1 MKSLIL
7 ISLALLSFFPA
18 LALAQQPASSQGY
31 KHASHTLS
39 GTIRDANSGESLIGA
54 SIHIPTLGV
63 GTTSNAY
70 GFYSLTAPARDS
82 ITVVFA
88 YLGYEGQVKKVYFT
102 QNYKLD
108 VSLNASGALL
118 KEVEI
123 SAQKSTDQN
132 VQRPQMGVIDIPVK
146 LIRELPAILGETD
159 VLKVIQLLPGVQAGN
174 EGTTG
179 FFVRGGNADQNLV
192 QLDEATVYNPNHL
205 FGLVSTFN
213 TRALNNVT
221 LVKGGFPANHGGR
234 LSSILD
240 ISMKEGNNQK
250 FVTQGGIGLLSS
262 QLTVEGPLKKN
273 RASFIVSGRRSYLDI
288 LAKPFINKNA
298 TKDYHFY
305 DLNAKVNWRLS
316 EKDRLYLSFFQ
327 GRDIAGYT
335 DAKGLQFGLGFGNRT
350 GTLRWNHLFGQKLF
364 LNSSFFFNSYFQNY
378 YSIKAKSY
386 TQFYT
391 GIEDYSGKMEFQYFP
406 NARHRILFGAQA
418 AHHDFTSSGKATS
431 LPKDTSIQQI
441 NINKINPRSTIEAA
455 VYLNDEW
462 ALSKRFALN
471 LGLRAPAYRTAPSSA
486 SNGRP
491 MKDTTYYRL
500 EPRVSLKISLNP
512 QSSLK
517 VSYTQMNQFLHL
529 VSGSTAAL
537 PTDLY
542 IPSSRVTQP
551 QRSEQYALGYF
562 RNFKENKIEAS
573 VEAYY
578 KTMEHQVLF
587 GEGTQLLEQTNFDEV
602 LVYGQGKSYGVEFFI
617 KKNFGKLNGWVSYT
631 LSKTTQQFDA
641 VNLGREFP
649 FKYDRRHNLAVVGV
663 YQLSPRWTVSA
674 DFVFNSGAAFTLP
687 GGRFMLAQGGSL
699 YSGHYWDYADYNNY
713 RLKAYHRLDVA
724 ATRRKTVKFFK
735 WKYESEM
742 VFSLYNVY
750 SRQNQY
756 FVYTDLNIVTNKPVA
771 KQVALLPIIPGFSY
785 NFKF

>member
-1 MKSLIL
+1 ML
-7 ISLALLSFFPA
+7 LAIPTLGF
-18 LALAQQPASSQGY
+18 AQ
-31 KHASHTLS
+31 SHTIS
-39 GTIRDANSGESLIGA
+39 GTLRDAESGESLIGA
-54 SIHIPTLGV
+54 SVYIPALGI

-82 ITVVFA
+82 VTVVFA
-88 YLGYEGQVKKVYFT
+88 YLGYEAQVKKIYFT

-108 VSLNASGALL
+108 VSLLPGGLAL
-118 KEVEI
+118 KELEI
-123 SAQKSTDQN
+123 TAQKPTDDN
-132 VQRPQMGVIDIPVK
+132 VQRPQMGVIDIPVR

-213 TRALNNVT
+213 SRALNNVT

-240 ISMKEGNNQK
+240 ISMKEGNNQE

-262 QLTVEGPLKKN
+262 QLTVEGPIGMRN
-273 RASFIVSGRRSYLDI
+273 SRMRNAESAINNQQSTISNPARASFIVSGRRTYLDI
-288 LAKPFINKNA
+288 LAKPFIKKNT

-305 DLNAKVNWRLS
+305 DLNAKVNWRMS
-316 EKDRLYLSFFQ
+316 GKDRLYASFFQ

-335 DAKGLQFGLGFGNRT
+335 DPTGLEFGLGFGNRT

-378 YSIKAKSY
+378 FGIKAKSY

-418 AHHDFTSSGKATS
+418 AKHDFTSSGKATS
-431 LPKDTSIQQI
+431 VPKDTSIQQI
-441 NINKINPRSTIEAA
+441 NINKIKPRSTDEAA

-471 LGLRAPAYRTAPSSA
+471 LGLRAPAYRTV
-486 SNGRP
+486 
-491 MKDTTYYRL
+491 DTTYFRL
-500 EPRVSLKISLNP
+500 EPRASLKISLNEK
-512 QSSLK
+512 SSLK
-517 VSYTQMNQFLHL
+517 ASYTQMNQFLHL

-537 PTDLY
+537 PTDLW

-562 RNFKENKIEAS
+562 RNFMENKIEAS

-578 KTMEHQVLF
+578 KTMQNQVLF
-587 GEGTQLLEQTNFDEV
+587 GEGTQLLEQTNFDDV
-602 LVYGQGKSYGVEFFI
+602 LVYGKGESYGVEFFV

-663 YQLSPRWTVSA
+663 YKLSKRWTVSA
-674 DFVFNSGAAFTLP
+674 DFVYYSGAAFTLP

-699 YSGHYWDYADYNNY
+699 YSGHYWDYADYNNH
-713 RLKAYHRLDVA
+713 RLKSYHRLDVA
-724 ATRRKTVKFFK
+724 ATRRKTAKFFK

-742 VFSLYNVY
+742 VFSLYNLY

-756 FVYTDLNIVTNKPVA
+756 FVYTDLNIITNKPVA

>member
-1 MKSLIL
+1 MKSHNL
-7 ISLALLSFFPA
+7 ISTALLLALPTFV
-18 LALAQQPASSQGY
+18 LAQ
-31 KHASHTLS
+31 SHTIS
-39 GTIRDANSGESLIGA
+39 GTLRDADSGESLFGA
-54 SIHIPTLGV
+54 SVYIPALGV
-63 GTTSNAY
+63 GTSSNAY

-82 ITVVFA
+82 ISVVFT
-88 YLGYEGQVKKVYFT
+88 YLGYEAQVKKVFFT

-108 VSLNASGALL
+108 VSLLPGGLSLH
-118 KEVEI
+118 EVEI
-123 SAQKSTDQN
+123 SARKPTDDN
-132 VQRPQMGVIDIPVK
+132 VQRPQMGVIDIPVR
-146 LIRELPAILGETD
+146 LILELPAILGETD

-179 FFVRGGNADQNLV
+179 FFVRGGNTDQNLV

-213 TRALNNVT
+213 SRALNNVT

-240 ISMKEGNNQK
+240 ISMKEGNNQDL
-250 FVTQGGIGLLSS
+250 VTQGGIGLLSS
-262 QLTVEGPLKKN
+262 HLTLEGPIQMRNAEYGLQN
-273 RASFIVSGRRSYLDI
+273 DSASEFRIPARASFIVSGRRTYLDI
-288 LAKPFINKNA
+288 LAKPFIKKNT

-316 EKDRLYLSFFQ
+316 EKGRLYLSFFQ

-335 DAKGLQFGLGFGNRT
+335 DPTGLEFGLGFGNRT
-350 GTLRWNHLFGQKLF
+350 GTLRWNHIFGQKLF
-364 LNSSFFFNSYFQNY
+364 LNTSFFFNSYFQNY
-378 YSIKAKSY
+378 FSIKAKSY

-418 AHHDFTSSGKATS
+418 AHHDFTSSGKATNV
-431 LPKDTSIQQI
+431 PKDTSIQQI
-441 NINKINPRSTIEAA
+441 NINKIKPRSTDEAA

-462 ALSKRFALN
+462 TLSRRFALN
-471 LGLRAPAYRTAPSSA
+471 LGLRAPAYRTE
-486 SNGRP
+486 
-491 MKDTTYYRL
+491 DTTFYRL
-500 EPRVSLKISLNP
+500 EPRASLKISLN
-512 QSSLK
+512 QKSSLK
-517 VSYTQMNQFLHL
+517 ASYTQMNQFLHL

-537 PTDLY
+537 PTDLWV
-542 IPSSRVTQP
+542 PSSRVTQP

-562 RNFKENKIEAS
+562 RNFKENKMEAS

-578 KTMEHQVLF
+578 KTMQHQVLF
-587 GEGTQLLEQTNFDEV
+587 GEGTQLLEQTNFDDV
-602 LVYGQGKSYGVEFFI
+602 LVYGKGESYGVEFFV
-617 KKNFGKLNGWVSYT
+617 KKNFGKMNGWVSYT

-663 YQLSPRWTVSA
+663 YKLSKRWTVSA
-674 DFVFNSGAAFTLP
+674 DFVYYSGAAFTLP

-699 YSGHYWDYADYNNY
+699 YSGHYWDYADYNNH
-713 RLKAYHRLDVA
+713 RLKSYHRLDLA
-724 ATRRKTVKFFK
+724 ATRRKTAKFFK

-742 VFSLYNVY
+742 VFSLYNLY

-756 FVYTDLNIVTNKPVA
+756 FVYTDLNIITNKPVA

>member
-1 MKSLIL
+1 MKSRTL
-7 ISLALLSFFPA
+7 ISVALLSLLPT
-18 LALAQQPASSQGY
+18 LAIAQKPSVAEGLP
-31 KHASHTLS
+31 KLRHTIS
-39 GTIRDANSGESLIGA
+39 GTLRDAASGESLIGA
-54 SIHIPTLGV
+54 SVYIPALSV

-82 ITVVFA
+82 VSVVFA
-88 YLGYEGQVKKVYFT
+88 YLGYEAQVKKVFFT

-108 VSLNASGALL
+108 VSLLAAGLQL
-118 KEVEI
+118 GEVEI
-123 SAQKSTDQN
+123 SARRPTDDN
-132 VQRPQMGVIDIPVK
+132 VQRPQMGVIDIPVR

-240 ISMKEGNNQK
+240 ISMKEGNNQE

-262 QLTVEGPLKKN
+262 QLTLEGPLKKD

-288 LAKPFINKNA
+288 LAKPFIKKNT

-305 DLNAKVNWRLS
+305 DLNAKLNWRLS
-316 EKDRLYLSFFQ
+316 EKDRMYLSFFQ

-335 DAKGLQFGLGFGNRT
+335 DPTGLQFGIGFGNRT
-350 GTLRWNHLFGQKLF
+350 GTLRWNHIFGQKLF
-364 LNSSFFFNSYFQNY
+364 LNTSFFFNSYFQNY
-378 YSIKAKSY
+378 FSVKAKSY

-391 GIEDYSGKMEFQYFP
+391 GIEDYSGKAEFQYFP

-418 AHHDFTSSGKATS
+418 AHHDFTASGKATS
-431 LPKDTSIQQI
+431 VPKDKSIQQI
-441 NINKINPRSTIEAA
+441 NINKIKPRSTDEAA
-455 VYLNDEW
+455 LYVNDEW
-462 ALSKRFALN
+462 ALSSRFALN
-471 LGLRAPAYRTAPSSA
+471 LGLRAPAYRTE
-486 SNGRP
+486 
-491 MKDTTYYRL
+491 DTTYYRL
-500 EPRVSLKISLNP
+500 EPRASAKISLGANA
-512 QSSLK
+512 SLK
-517 VSYTQMNQFLHL
+517 ASYTQMNQFLHL

-537 PTDLY
+537 PTDLW
-542 IPSSRVTQP
+542 IPSSRVTHP
-551 QRSEQYALGYF
+551 QRSEQFALGYF

-578 KTMEHQVLF
+578 KTMQNQVLF
-587 GEGTQLLEQTNFDEV
+587 GEGTQLLEQTNFDNV
-602 LVYGQGKSYGVEFFI
+602 VVFGKGESYGVEFFV

-631 LSKTTQQFDA
+631 LSKTTQQFDKI
-641 VNLGREFP
+641 NLGREFP

-663 YQLSPRWTVSA
+663 YKLSKRWTVSA
-674 DFVFNSGAAFTLP
+674 DFVFYTGAAFTLP

-699 YSGHYWDYADYNNY
+699 YSGHYWDYTDYNNH

-724 ATRRKTVKFFK
+724 ATRRKTVQFFK

-742 VFSLYNVY
+742 VFSLYNLY

-756 FVYTDLNIVTNKPVA
+756 FVYTDLNIITNKPVA

>member
-1 MKSLIL
+1 MKSPYL
-7 ISLALLSFFPA
+7 ISIALLLLLSA
-18 LALAQQPASSQGY
+18 VTVAQSPASAQSY
-31 KHASHTLS
+31 KQANHTLS
-39 GTIRDANSGESLIGA
+39 GTLRDANSGESLIGA
-54 SIHIPTLGV
+54 SVHIPALGV

-82 ITVVFA
+82 VTVVFA
-88 YLGYEGQVKKVYFT
+88 YLGYEGQVKKIYFT
-102 QNYKLD
+102 QNFKLD
-108 VSLNASGALL
+108 VSLSSSGTML

-123 SAQKSTDQN
+123 SAEKPTDQN

-159 VLKVIQLLPGVQAGN
+159 VLKIIQLLPGVQAGN

-213 TRALNNVT
+213 ARALNNVT
-221 LVKGGFPANHGGR
+221 LVKGGFPANFGGR

-240 ISMKEGNNQK
+240 ITMKEGNNQQ

-262 QLTVEGPLKKN
+262 HLTVEGPLKKN
-273 RASFIVSGRRSYLDI
+273 KASFIVSGRRSYLDI
-288 LAKPFINKNA
+288 LAKPFIKKNT

-316 EKDRLYLSFFQ
+316 ANDRLYLSFFQ
-327 GRDIAGYT
+327 GRDLAGYT
-335 DAKGLQFGLGFGNRT
+335 DPTGLEFGLGFGNRT
-350 GTLRWNHLFGQKLF
+350 ATLRWNHIFGPKLF
-364 LNSSFFFNSYFQNY
+364 LNTSFFFNSYFQNY

-406 NARHRILFGAQA
+406 NANHRILFGAQA
-418 AHHDFTSSGKATS
+418 ARHEFTSSGKATS
-431 LPKDTSIQQI
+431 VPKDPSIQQI
-441 NINKINPRSTIEAA
+441 NINKIQPQSTDEAA

-462 ALSKRFALN
+462 TLNRQFALQF
-471 LGLRAPAYRTAPSSA
+471 GLRAPAYRTSPPA
-486 SNGRP
+486 SLGRP
-491 MKDTTYYRL
+491 KADATYYRL
-500 EPRVSLKISLNP
+500 EPRASAKVSLNEK
-512 QSSLK
+512 SSIK
-517 VSYTQMNQFLHL
+517 ASYTQMNQFLHL

-537 PTDLY
+537 PTDLW
-542 IPSSRVTQP
+542 IPSSRNIQP

-562 RNFKENKIEAS
+562 QNFKENKIEAS

-578 KTMEHQVLF
+578 KTMQNQVLF
-587 GEGTQLLEQTNFDEV
+587 GEGTQLLEQTNFDDV
-602 LVYGQGKSYGVEFFI
+602 VVFGKGESYGVEFFV

-631 LSKTTQQFDA
+631 LSKTTQQFDKI
-641 VNLGREFP
+641 NLGREFP

-663 YQLSPRWTVSA
+663 YNLSKRWTVSA
-674 DFVFNSGAAFTLP
+674 DFVYYSGAAFTLP
-687 GGRFMLAQGGSL
+687 GGRFMLAQGGAL

-724 ATRRKTVKFFK
+724 ATRRKTARFFK

-756 FVYTDLNIVTNKPVA
+756 FVYTDLNIITNKPTA